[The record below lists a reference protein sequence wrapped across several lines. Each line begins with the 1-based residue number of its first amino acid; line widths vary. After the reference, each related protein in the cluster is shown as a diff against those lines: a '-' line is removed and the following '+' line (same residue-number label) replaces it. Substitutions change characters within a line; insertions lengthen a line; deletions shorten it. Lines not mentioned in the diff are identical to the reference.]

1 MLLLCY
7 IISFNVILRNII
19 NNITKCYQNNF
30 ECEILSILLL
40 HYNNQDGLT
49 WDITSIKV
57 TVCKIDVI
65 SLVRIT
71 DLPVPIFNLES
82 EFLVP
87 PTAIDVDDDDDE
99 LILILNGNWLQDGGA
114 ECIGR
119 PDTTS
124 PKKIWK
130 IKKNNIRK
138 KVKKLIVNFRTN
150 L

>member
-19 NNITKCYQNNF
+19 NNIVKCYQNNF

-40 HYNNQDGLT
+40 HHNNQDGLT

-124 PKKIWK
+124 PKKI
-130 IKKNNIRK
+130 
-138 KVKKLIVNFRTN
+138 
-150 L
+150 